1 MPNTETDLSGLSAEI
16 RKRYEGR
23 GDTLSGTT
31 KGDMDVVE
39 VGPMK
44 GLTRGTY
51 ARYATL
57 MNYSGGVLLFGRERS
72 LGSYALAVGQG
83 YTFDYVDVFGIVIKD
98 DGNKIAWTIDYTGP

>member
-23 GDTLSGTT
+23 GDTLSGIT
-31 KGDMDVVE
+31 KGDQDLVE
-39 VGPMK
+39 IGPAK

-57 MNYSGGVLLFGRERS
+57 MNYSGGTLFFGREHS
-72 LGSYALAVGQG
+72 VGSYGLIPGQG
-83 YTFDYVDVFGIVIKD
+83 YTFDYVDVFGIIIKD
-98 DGNKIAWTIDYTGP
+98 NGTATYWTIDYTGP